1 MKFSTEEREDS
12 SEVPFDSSEVSF
24 DSSELFEITSV
35 EICE

>member
-12 SEVPFDSSEVSF
+12 SEVSFDSSEVSF
-24 DSSELFEITSV
+24 DSSELFEIISV

>member
-12 SEVPFDSSEVSF
+12 SEVSFDSSEVSF

>member
-1 MKFSTEEREDS
+1 MKFSMEEREDS
-12 SEVPFDSSEVSF
+12 SEVSFDSSEVSF

>member
-12 SEVPFDSSEVSF
+12 SEVSFDSSEVSF
-24 DSSELFEITSV
+24 DSSKLFEITSV

>member
-12 SEVPFDSSEVSF
+12 SEVSFDSSEVSF
-24 DSSELFEITSV
+24 DSSELFEITSM